1 MTFSDIEN
9 PRENA
14 GGGAQRCSGCGAELS
29 PGVFRISSI
38 CPLCRTPLNPGA
50 RGGAAVVRDEAA
62 LSGFYDCVIPFSYKP
77 RDLVREYA
85 KLEAMPDEGT
95 RSITEN
101 TVLKIYLPFWIYDLE
116 VTGETE
122 SGQRFPGGGRGQ
134 ESGIRG
140 EGRPESGENL
150 RKITARMVYRNIPEL
165 AVPIPDGEILRVIA
179 PEDLVMDNPAPDFL
193 EEAYRKAAS
202 AGTVLPDLVQ
212 ARAVAEADI
221 AAYMAPGSSGVRNQN
236 ITVRP
241 IRVRTLLFPVLF
253 GEAAVNGQDCIAV
266 MNGDAGGVLYQYPR

>member
-1 MTFSDIEN
+1 M
-9 PRENA
+9 
-14 GGGAQRCSGCGAELS
+14 
-29 PGVFRISSI
+29 
-38 CPLCRTPLNPGA
+38 
-50 RGGAAVVRDEAA
+50 VRDEAA

-253 GEAAVNGQDCIAV
+253 GEAAVNGQDCIVV